1 MVYYLSNKAEG
12 DFSPPVFI
20 VKGLIVFLVFNEREL
35 LYWRVLF
42 FCIADEIHPKIFWRC
57 IVISGKQEHMLNEQ
71 IRDKEV
77 RVISNTG
84 EQLGIMSG
92 REALDMAIRENLDL
106 VKIAPNAKPPVCKIM
121 DYGKFRFEAAK
132 KEKEAKKNQNVV
144 SIKEIRL
151 SPSTDLHDL
160 NTKVNQAKK
169 FLDKKDKVKVTIRFR
184 GREVAYASAGEEMLN
199 KFALAVEDIGIID
212 KKPKLEGKNMFMFI
226 SPKNN

>member
-1 MVYYLSNKAEG
+1 
-12 DFSPPVFI
+12 
-20 VKGLIVFLVFNEREL
+20 
-35 LYWRVLF
+35 
-42 FCIADEIHPKIFWRC
+42 
-57 IVISGKQEHMLNEQ
+57 MLNEQ

-199 KFALAVEDIGIID
+199 KFAAAVEDIGIID

-226 SPKNN
+226 SPKTN